1 MRQTQKTSLAVR
13 LQGFSASAPECVA
26 FLEQR
31 LQNDNYRGI
40 QLSQHN
46 RYNQDIIL
54 TIVEEI
60 YKIAGKDLLQIRTTD
75 LSKRPWNLPE
85 EADYAILTTN
95 INNKVDHCTQDS
107 LRKNLFVDM
116 HRMGLIKRYNAQQIE
131 VSQFVGGIKKYISLT
146 DFAERFMNEQNVFK
160 RNMLYTRA
168 LETLLNGYGASLL
181 GIMAELGTDY
191 LTTEEMTLFTSYL
204 DENNGSS
211 TTTADDV
218 VSYIKEFRQLG
229 KSQRKAFTDVII
241 KYCDPKSFAGD
252 KKQKRDWH
260 NWINESQQI
269 ASLLGQT
276 AYFEYDQAKGR
287 LVLRLKNGLFNASSK
302 LKRSLQVKQSYFEQH
317 KIAKK
322 KAGFE
327 LHHIVPLCWA
337 VDANEFVTLDQ
348 WENLVYIDA
357 YSHAQITQ
365 NRNRNVE
372 LDFNETNDTTIFKD
386 YSNDNCVACKYG
398 TNILYSKNR
407 QQEMLSYNHKLL
419 SATSD
424 KHHKILDF

>member
-1 MRQTQKTSLAVR
+1 MNQTQKTSLAVR

-31 LQNDNYRGI
+31 LQNDNYRGV

-46 RYNQDIIL
+46 RYDQVTIL

-60 YKIAGKDLLQIRTTD
+60 SKIAGKDLLQIRTTD
-75 LSKRPWNLPE
+75 LSKRPENLPE
-85 EADYAILTTN
+85 ESDYAILTTN

-131 VSQFVGGIKKYISLT
+131 VSPFAGGIKKYISLT

-160 RNMLYTRA
+160 QNMLYTRA
-168 LETLLNGYGASLL
+168 LETLLNGYGESLL

-229 KSQRKAFTDVII
+229 KYQRKAFVDVII
-241 KYCDPKSFAGD
+241 KYCDPKLFAGD

-276 AYFEYDQAKGR
+276 AYFEYDQAQGKLG
-287 LVLRLKNGLFNASSK
+287 LRLKDGLFNADPK
-302 LKRSLQVKQSYFEQH
+302 LKRSLQVKQSYFENH

-322 KAGFE
+322 KVGFE

-372 LDFNETNDTTIFKD
+372 LDFNETNDTIFKD
-386 YSNDNCVACKYG
+386 YSNNNCVVCKYG
-398 TNILYSKNR
+398 TNILYDEHK
-407 QQEMLSYNHKLL
+407 QKEMLSYNQKLL
-419 SATSD
+419 TATSD
-424 KHHKILDF
+424 KQS

>member
-1 MRQTQKTSLAVR
+1 MKQTQKTSLAV
-13 LQGFSASAPECVA
+13 LLLGFSASAPKCVA

-40 QLSQHN
+40 QISQHN
-46 RYNQDIIL
+46 RYDQDIIL
-54 TIVEEI
+54 TIVKEI
-60 YKIAGKDLLQIRTTD
+60 SKIAGKDLLQIRTTD

-85 EADYAILTTN
+85 EKKYAILTSN
-95 INNKVDHCTQDS
+95 INNKVGHCTQDS

-116 HRMGLIKRYNAQQIE
+116 HRMGLIKRYNARQE
-131 VSQFVGGIKKYISLT
+131 ELDPFASGIKKYISLT
-146 DFAERFMNEQNVFK
+146 DFAERLMNEQNVFK

-191 LTTEEMTLFTSYL
+191 VTTEEMTLFTSYL

-229 KSQRKAFTDVII
+229 KSQRKAFVEVII
-241 KYCDPKSFAGD
+241 QYCDPKSFPGN
-252 KKQKRDWH
+252 KKQQRDWH

-269 ASLLGQT
+269 ADSLLGQT
-276 AYFEYDQAKGR
+276 VYFEYDKENGR
-287 LVLRLKNGLFNASSK
+287 LVLRSKGGLFNADPK
-302 LKRSLQVKQSYFEQH
+302 LKRSLQVKQSYFENH

-372 LDFNETNDTTIFKD
+372 LDFNKTNNDTIFKD
-386 YSNDNCVACKYG
+386 YSNNNCVVCKYG
-398 TNILYSKNR
+398 TNILYDERK
-407 QQEMLSYNHKLL
+407 QKEMLSYNQKLL
-419 SATSD
+419 TATSD
-424 KHHKILDF
+424 KQA

>member
-1 MRQTQKTSLAVR
+1 MKQTQKTSLAV
-13 LQGFSASAPECVA
+13 LLLGFSASAPKCVA

-40 QLSQHN
+40 QISQHN
-46 RYNQDIIL
+46 RYDQDIIL
-54 TIVEEI
+54 TIVKEI
-60 YKIAGKDLLQIRTTD
+60 SKIAGKDLLQIRTTD

-85 EADYAILTTN
+85 EKMYAILTSN
-95 INNKVDHCTQDS
+95 INYKVGHCTQDS

-116 HRMGLIKRYNAQQIE
+116 HRMGLIKRYNARQE
-131 VSQFVGGIKKYISLT
+131 ELDPFASGIKKYISLT
-146 DFAERFMNEQNVFK
+146 DFAERLMNEQNVFK

-191 LTTEEMTLFTSYL
+191 VTTEEMTLFTSYL

-229 KSQRKAFTDVII
+229 KSQRKAFVEVII
-241 KYCDPKSFAGD
+241 QYCDPKSFPGN
-252 KKQKRDWH
+252 KKQQRDWH

-269 ASLLGQT
+269 ADSLLGQT
-276 AYFEYDQAKGR
+276 VYFEYDKENGR
-287 LVLRLKNGLFNASSK
+287 LVLRSKGGLFNADPK
-302 LKRSLQVKQSYFEQH
+302 LKRSLQVKQSYFENH

-372 LDFNETNDTTIFKD
+372 LDFNKTNNDTIFKD
-386 YSNDNCVACKYG
+386 YSNNNCVVCKYG
-398 TNILYSKNR
+398 TNILYDEHK
-407 QQEMLSYNHKLL
+407 QKEMLSYNQKLL
-419 SATSD
+419 TATSD
-424 KHHKILDF
+424 KQA